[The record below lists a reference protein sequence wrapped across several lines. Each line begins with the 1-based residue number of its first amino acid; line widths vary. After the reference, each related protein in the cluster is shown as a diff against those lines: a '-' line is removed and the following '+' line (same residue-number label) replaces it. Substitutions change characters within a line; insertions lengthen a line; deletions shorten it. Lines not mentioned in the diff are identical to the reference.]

1 MTDDAPQPDRRFAP
15 TTRLTIYGIC
25 FVVCG
30 LTYLRVLPPPV
41 GIVAAAGVPLVWAIE
56 AYRRQS
62 RAAFLFAALV
72 VFVALVPLLK
82 HIR

>member
-1 MTDDAPQPDRRFAP
+1 MADDAPPPDGRFAP
-15 TTRLTIYGIC
+15 STRLTVYGIC
-25 FVVCG
+25 FVLCA

-41 GIVAAAGVPLVWAIE
+41 GILAAAAVPLVWAVE

-72 VFVALVPLLK
+72 VFIALVPILK
-82 HIR
+82 HLR